1 MDITCDKC
9 QSKFKIA
16 DEKIPK
22 GKTVTLRCPKCE
34 TRISVSSPLPDAA
47 AQTDII
53 GNVDNSTDESME
65 SAFDFTEEEGKT
77 ALVCENN
84 PQIREKIINNLKLME
99 YNVVEAINARDAL
112 TKMRF
117 HIFNLVVVNEAF
129 DMSNI
134 DNNSILIYLA
144 RLNMVIRRNIFVVLL
159 SNQYR
164 TMDKMMAFNKSVNLI
179 INLENIDDADRTLS
193 RSIAENEIF
202 YRVFKEALKKS
213 GRV

>member
-16 DEKIPK
+16 EEKIPK
-22 GKTVTLRCPKCE
+22 GKTVTIRCPKCE
-34 TRISVSSPLPDAA
+34 DRISVSSPLPDPA
-47 AQTDII
+47 AQSSKIE
-53 GNVDNSTDESME
+53 NVDNSFDEPLE

-84 PQIREKIINNLKLME
+84 PQIREKIVNALKLME
-99 YNVVEAINARDAL
+99 YHVVEANNAREAL

-117 HIFNLVVVNEAF
+117 HVFDLVAINETF
-129 DMSNI
+129 DMSSI
-134 DNNSILIYLA
+134 DSNSILIYLS
-144 RLNMVIRRNIFVVLL
+144 RLNMAVRRNIFVALL

-164 TMDKMMAFNKSVNLI
+164 TMDKMMAFNKSVNVI
-179 INLENIDDADRTLS
+179 INLDNIDDVDRILS

-213 GRV
+213 GRI

>member
-1 MDITCDKC
+1 
-9 QSKFKIA
+9 
-16 DEKIPK
+16 
-22 GKTVTLRCPKCE
+22 
-34 TRISVSSPLPDAA
+34 
-47 AQTDII
+47 
-53 GNVDNSTDESME
+53 
-65 SAFDFTEEEGKT
+65 
-77 ALVCENN
+77 
-84 PQIREKIINNLKLME
+84 ME

-117 HIFNLVVVNEAF
+117 HIFNLVVINETF

-179 INLENIDDADRTLS
+179 INLENIDDADRILS

>member
-22 GKTVTLRCPKCE
+22 GKTVAIRCPKCE
-34 TRISVSSPLPDAA
+34 DRISVSSPLLDPAT
-47 AQTDII
+47 QTSTIE
-53 GNVDNSTDESME
+53 NVDNSTDEPME

-84 PQIREKIINNLKLME
+84 PRIREKILNALKLME
-99 YNVVEAINARDAL
+99 YHIVEANNSREAL

-117 HIFNLVVVNEAF
+117 HVFDLVAINETF

-144 RLNMVIRRNIFVVLL
+144 RLNMAVRRKIFVALL

-164 TMDKMMAFNKSVNLI
+164 TMDKMMAFNKSVNVI
-179 INLENIDDADRTLS
+179 INLDNIDDVDRILS

-213 GRV
+213 GRI

>member
-22 GKTVTLRCPKCE
+22 GKTVTIRCPKCE
-34 TRISVSSPLPDAA
+34 DRISVNSPLPDPA
-47 AQTDII
+47 AQSSII
-53 GNVDNSTDESME
+53 ENVDNSIDEPME

-84 PQIREKIINNLKLME
+84 PQIREKIVNALKLME
-99 YNVVEAINARDAL
+99 YHVVEANNAREAL

-117 HIFNLVVVNEAF
+117 HVFDLVAINETF
-129 DMSNI
+129 DMSSI
-134 DNNSILIYLA
+134 DSNSILIYLS
-144 RLNMVIRRNIFVVLL
+144 RLNMAVRRNIFVALL

-164 TMDKMMAFNKSVNLI
+164 TMDKMMAFNKSVNVI
-179 INLENIDDADRTLS
+179 INLDNIDDVDRILS

-213 GRV
+213 GRI

>member
-34 TRISVSSPLPDAA
+34 TRISVNSPLPDAA

-84 PQIREKIINNLKLME
+84 PQIREKIVNILKLME
-99 YNVVEAINARDAL
+99 YHVLEAINARDAL

-117 HIFNLVVVNEAF
+117 HIFNLIVINETF

>member
-34 TRISVSSPLPDAA
+34 TRISVSSPPADAA
-47 AQTDII
+47 AQTSII
-53 GNVDNSTDESME
+53 ENVDNSTDEPME

-77 ALVCENN
+77 ALVCEND
-84 PQIREKIINNLKLME
+84 PRIREKIVNALKLME
-99 YNVVEAINARDAL
+99 YHVVEASNARDAL

-117 HIFNLVVVNEAF
+117 HIFNLVAINETF

>member
-34 TRISVSSPLPDAA
+34 TRISVSSPLTDAA
-47 AQTDII
+47 AQTSRIE
-53 GNVDNSTDESME
+53 NVDNSTDEPME

-77 ALVCENN
+77 ALVCEND
-84 PQIREKIINNLKLME
+84 PQIREKIVNALKLME
-99 YNVVEAINARDAL
+99 YHVVEASNARDAL

-117 HIFNLVVVNEAF
+117 HVFDLVAINETF

-134 DNNSILIYLA
+134 DSNSILIYLS
-144 RLNMVIRRNIFVVLL
+144 RQNMSVRRNIFVALL

-164 TMDKMMAFNKSVNLI
+164 TMDKMMAFNKSVNVI
-179 INLENIDDADRTLS
+179 INLDNIDDVDRILS

-213 GRV
+213 GRI